1 MPIYTMRLLSTLIIA
16 LFIVPT
22 TSFAVEMAIHKP
34 DEAFVNED
42 GKLFTYDRGGM
53 PLDEAKEVANYIF
66 RAYGRSKYP
75 FIYKIPGYANYYIV
89 SAIGYQSEKNRG
101 PRFFLI
107 RKRNNRYRNI
117 FTTKGAG
124 DSYTLNPTFFYNKN
138 TVMILAEVGTDSCR
152 GFSVFKF
159 EEERGYLKWFGM
171 INVAKPDLTYNE
183 VTSPIDTMRMF
194 ADDEKYRVE
203 IFGDIV
209 FKPGDKDEKIYKYK
223 GESFKFTNKR
233 RRFIFQPPEENN
245 SLK

>member
-1 MPIYTMRLLSTLIIA
+1 MRILSLLVLTLF
-16 LFIVPT
+16 LVPT
-22 TSFAVEMAIHKP
+22 PSFAEEMAIHKP
-34 DEAFVNED
+34 DEAFVGED
-42 GKLFTYDRGGM
+42 GKLFTYDRGAM
-53 PLDEAKEVANYIF
+53 PLDEAKEVATYFF
-66 RAYGRSKYP
+66 RRYGSGKYP
-75 FIYKIPGYANYYIV
+75 FIYKIPEYTNYYIV

-101 PRFFLI
+101 PRFYLI

-124 DSYTLNPTFFYNKN
+124 DSYTLNPTFFYNEN

-183 VTSPIDTMRMF
+183 VTSPIDAVRMF
-194 ADDEKYRVE
+194 SEGDKLRVE

-209 FKPGDKDEKIYKYK
+209 YQPGKKDERIYKYK
-223 GESFKFTNKR
+223 RDSFKFINKR
-233 RRFIFQPPEENN
+233 RRFIFQPPEDKD
-245 SLK
+245 SDK